1 MEDLKGYQIQKEAV
15 FENGRGFALAHNPEA
30 QSPSV
35 IWHFTVM
42 PEGER
47 NYYGFTACCG
57 ILPPEKEF
65 EKFLSAYDY
74 VYKVPQM
81 AEGQR
86 PMVTDYYR
94 YYTHYPLDNNT
105 FPKSKELGLIEI
117 APYDKQTL
125 VEGNFIRTWGE
136 LIYTKPL
143 PEKLVKDYDLKPSRL
158 NPDVRKKMEEQTQTL
173 GKWEDS
179 RHFGNQRRLTWF
191 HRDFGTY
198 ILKQPLT
205 PEQLAGRIEVMD
217 ELEAERKEKR
227 SITAMLRKETKQG
240 KENWEPP
247 AKKGGP
253 FHEDR

>member
-1 MEDLKGYQIQKEAV
+1 MENLKGYQIQKEAV

-30 QSPSV
+30 QSPFG

-136 LIYTKPL
+136 LIL
-143 PEKLVKDYDLKPSRL
+143 SLIHIS
-158 NPDVRKKMEEQTQTL
+158 
-173 GKWEDS
+173 
-179 RHFGNQRRLTWF
+179 
-191 HRDFGTY
+191 
-198 ILKQPLT
+198 
-205 PEQLAGRIEVMD
+205 
-217 ELEAERKEKR
+217 
-227 SITAMLRKETKQG
+227 
-240 KENWEPP
+240 EPTRP
-247 AKKGGP
+247 
-253 FHEDR
+253 

>member
-1 MEDLKGYQIQKEAV
+1 MENLKGYQIQKEAV

-30 QSPSV
+30 QSPFG

-143 PEKLVKDYDLKPSRL
+143 PEKLVEDYELKPFRL
-158 NPDVRKKMEEQTQTL
+158 NPDIRRKMEEQTQAL

-179 RHFGNQRRLTWF
+179 RHFGDKRRLTWF

-198 ILKQPLT
+198 ILKQPLS
-205 PEQLAGRIEVMD
+205 PEQLSERIEAME

-227 SITAMLRKETKQG
+227 SITAQLHKEAKQE
-240 KENWEPP
+240 KENREPP
-247 AKKGGP
+247 AKKGGHS
-253 FHEDR
+253 HEDR